1 MKTLKKNL
9 LAAGLLLA
17 ATSVSAQKVMV
28 QDLETWMGSL
38 ISKAIDNKVEVT
50 KSLCQERDILQE
62 GTPLKWRCDMMTFTL
77 PKKQRPLLDEMI
89 KAFEVN
95 GRENANCYGINTLT
109 IGNPQNEGTRNLMIG
124 EDPNRYVTIGEQYGN
139 YINVNILDAADTTK
153 THRYAYALEWKEDH
167 KGKVFA
173 RYIVT
178 YAKIP
183 SATSTIIRQDWPYL
197 EIGPSRIPKDGPI
210 QAPNKARVF
219 YLGKEYSVQQ
229 LDSVID
235 EAQKREAETFKKVKE
250 DMKREAETYKKVK
263 EEIQRET
270 EAVKQMRAFVVWTDS
285 LHHDTDPVTAVVLNL
300 QQGKN
305 ITADDLLCND
315 NILLIFAQLKK
326 QYLAG
331 QNTEFNAISIYNLC
345 KQAHEYGFFSGKNSQ
360 EELKQLKREIADLI
374 DKTPEIDEGTNVQQR
389 IYLGLALSHLE
400 KIE

>member
-1 MKTLKKNL
+1 MKTIMKSL
-9 LAAGLLLA
+9 LTAGLLLA
-17 ATSVSAQKVMV
+17 ATAASAQRV
-28 QDLETWMGSL
+28 QKLEDWMGSL

-50 KSLCQERDILQE
+50 KSLGQERDILQE
-62 GTPLKWRCDMMTFTL
+62 GTPLKWRCDIYTFML
-77 PKKQRPLLDEMI
+77 PKKQRPLFDEMI
-89 KAFEVN
+89 KAFEAN
-95 GRENANCYGINTLT
+95 GREDPNCYGVNSMTT
-109 IGNPQNEGTRNLMIG
+109 GNPQREGKRNLMVG
-124 EDPNRYVTIGEQYGN
+124 EDMNRYVTIGEQYGN

-197 EIGPSRIPKDGPI
+197 EIGPSRIPKGGPV

-219 YLGKEYSVQQ
+219 FLGKEYSVQQ

-235 EAQKREAETFKKVKE
+235 EARQ
-250 DMKREAETYKKVK
+250 REAETYKKVK
-263 EEIQRET
+263 EAIQREA
-270 EAVKQMRAFVVWTDS
+270 EASKQMRSFVVWADS

-331 QNTEFNAISIYNLC
+331 QNKEFNAISIYNLC
-345 KQAHEYGFFSGKNSQ
+345 KQAHEFGFFTGKYSE
-360 EELKQLKREIADLI
+360 EELKQLKQEISNLI
-374 DKTPEIDEGTNVQQR
+374 DKTPKTDEGTNVEQR
-389 IYLGLALSHLE
+389 IYLGLALSQLE

>member
-1 MKTLKKNL
+1 MKSL
-9 LAAGLLLA
+9 LTAGLLLA
-17 ATSVSAQKVMV
+17 ATAASAQRV
-28 QDLETWMGSL
+28 QKLEDWMGSL

-50 KSLCQERDILQE
+50 KSLGQERDILQE
-62 GTPLKWRCDMMTFTL
+62 GTPLKWRCDIYTFML
-77 PKKQRPLLDEMI
+77 PKKQRPLFDEMI
-89 KAFEVN
+89 KAFEAN
-95 GRENANCYGINTLT
+95 GREDPNCYGVNSMTT
-109 IGNPQNEGTRNLMIG
+109 GNPQREGKRNLMVG
-124 EDPNRYVTIGEQYGN
+124 EDMNRYVTIGEQYGN

-183 SATSTIIRQDWPYL
+183 SATSSIIRQDWPYL
-197 EIGPSRIPKDGPI
+197 EIGPSRIPKGGPV

-219 YLGKEYSVQQ
+219 FLGKEYSVQQ

-235 EAQKREAETFKKVKE
+235 EARQ
-250 DMKREAETYKKVK
+250 REAETYKKVK
-263 EEIQRET
+263 EAIQREA
-270 EAVKQMRAFVVWTDS
+270 EASKQMRSFVVWADS

-315 NILLIFAQLKK
+315 NILLIFAQLKR

-345 KQAHEYGFFSGKNSQ
+345 KQAHEFGFFTGKYSE
-360 EELKQLKREIADLI
+360 EELKQLKQEIASLI
-374 DKTPEIDEGTNVQQR
+374 DKTPKTDEGTNVEQR

>member
-1 MKTLKKNL
+1 MKTIMKSL
-9 LAAGLLLA
+9 LTAGLLLA
-17 ATSVSAQKVMV
+17 ATAASAQRV
-28 QDLETWMGSL
+28 QKLEDWMGSL

-50 KSLCQERDILQE
+50 KSLGQERDILQE
-62 GTPLKWRCDMMTFTL
+62 GTPLKWRCDIYTFML
-77 PKKQRPLLDEMI
+77 PKKQRPLFDEMI
-89 KAFEVN
+89 KAFEAN
-95 GRENANCYGINTLT
+95 GREDPNCYGVNSMTT
-109 IGNPQNEGTRNLMIG
+109 GNPQREGKRNLMVG
-124 EDPNRYVTIGEQYGN
+124 EDMNRYVTIGEQYGN

-197 EIGPSRIPKDGPI
+197 EIGPSRIPKGGPV

-219 YLGKEYSVQQ
+219 FLGKEYSVQQ

-235 EAQKREAETFKKVKE
+235 EARQ
-250 DMKREAETYKKVK
+250 REAETYKKVK
-263 EEIQRET
+263 EAIQREA
-270 EAVKQMRAFVVWTDS
+270 EASKQMRSFVVWADS

-345 KQAHEYGFFSGKNSQ
+345 KQAHEYGFFSGKNSK
-360 EELKQLKREIADLI
+360 EELKQLKQEIASLI
-374 DKTPEIDEGTNVQQR
+374 DKTPKTDEGTNVDQR
-389 IYLGLALSHLE
+389 IYLGLALSQLE

>member
-1 MKTLKKNL
+1 MKTIMKSL
-9 LAAGLLLA
+9 LTAGLLLA
-17 ATSVSAQKVMV
+17 ATAASAQRV
-28 QDLETWMGSL
+28 QKLEDWMGSL

-50 KSLCQERDILQE
+50 KSLGQERDILQE
-62 GTPLKWRCDMMTFTL
+62 GTPLKWRCDIYTFML
-77 PKKQRPLLDEMI
+77 PKKQRPLFDEMI
-89 KAFEVN
+89 KAFEAN
-95 GRENANCYGINTLT
+95 GREDPNCYGVNSMTT
-109 IGNPQNEGTRNLMIG
+109 GNPQREGKRNLMVG
-124 EDPNRYVTIGEQYGN
+124 EDMNRYVTIGEQYGN

-183 SATSTIIRQDWPYL
+183 SATSSIIRQDWPYL
-197 EIGPSRIPKDGPI
+197 EIGPSRIPKGGPV

-219 YLGKEYSVQQ
+219 FLGKEYSVQQ

-235 EAQKREAETFKKVKE
+235 EARQ
-250 DMKREAETYKKVK
+250 REAETYKKVK
-263 EEIQRET
+263 EAIQREA
-270 EAVKQMRAFVVWTDS
+270 EASKQMRSFVVWADS

-315 NILLIFAQLKK
+315 NILLIFAQLKR

-345 KQAHEYGFFSGKNSQ
+345 KQAHEFGFFTGKYSE
-360 EELKQLKREIADLI
+360 EELKQLKQEISNLI
-374 DKTPEIDEGTNVQQR
+374 DKTPKTDEGTNVEQR

>member
-1 MKTLKKNL
+1 MKTIMKSL
-9 LAAGLLLA
+9 LTAGLLLA
-17 ATSVSAQKVMV
+17 ATAASAQRV
-28 QDLETWMGSL
+28 QKLEDWMGSL

-50 KSLCQERDILQE
+50 KSLGQERDILQE
-62 GTPLKWRCDMMTFTL
+62 GTPLKWRCDIYTFML
-77 PKKQRPLLDEMI
+77 PKKQRPLFDEMI
-89 KAFEVN
+89 KAFEAN
-95 GRENANCYGINTLT
+95 GREDPNCYGVNSMTT
-109 IGNPQNEGTRNLMIG
+109 GNPQREGKRNLMVG
-124 EDPNRYVTIGEQYGN
+124 EDMNRYVTIGEQYGN

-197 EIGPSRIPKDGPI
+197 ELGPSRIPKGGPV

-219 YLGKEYSVQQ
+219 YLGKEYPVQA

-235 EAQKREAETFKKVKE
+235 EARQ
-250 DMKREAETYKKVK
+250 REAETYKKVK
-263 EEIQRET
+263 EAIQREA
-270 EAVKQMRAFVVWTDS
+270 EASKQMRSFVVWADS

-315 NILLIFAQLKK
+315 NILLIFAQLKR

-345 KQAHEYGFFSGKNSQ
+345 KQAHEFGFFTGKYSE
-360 EELKQLKREIADLI
+360 EELKQLKQEISNLI
-374 DKTPEIDEGTNVQQR
+374 DKTPKTDEGTNVDQR

>member
-1 MKTLKKNL
+1 MKTIMKSL
-9 LAAGLLLA
+9 LTAGLLLA
-17 ATSVSAQKVMV
+17 ATAASAQRV
-28 QDLETWMGSL
+28 QKLEDWMGSL
-38 ISKAIDNKVEVT
+38 ISKAIDNKVEVS
-50 KSLCQERDILQE
+50 KSLGQERDILQE
-62 GTPLKWRCDMMTFTL
+62 GTPLKWRCDIYTFML
-77 PKKQRPLLDEMI
+77 PKKQRPLFDEMI
-89 KAFEVN
+89 KAFEAN
-95 GRENANCYGINTLT
+95 GREDPNCYGVNSMTT
-109 IGNPQNEGTRNLMIG
+109 GNPQREGKRNLMVG
-124 EDPNRYVTIGEQYGN
+124 EDMNRYVTIGEQYGN

-197 EIGPSRIPKDGPI
+197 EIGPSRIPNDGPI

-235 EAQKREAETFKKVKE
+235 EAQKREAET
-250 DMKREAETYKKVK
+250 YKKVK
-263 EEIQRET
+263 EAIQREA
-270 EAVKQMRAFVVWTDS
+270 EVAKHMKSYVVWADS
-285 LHHDTDPVTAVVLNL
+285 LHHDTDPVTAVVLDL

-345 KQAHEYGFFSGKNSQ
+345 KRAHEYGFFSGKNSE
-360 EELKQLKREIADLI
+360 EELKQLKQEIASLI
-374 DKTPEIDEGTNVQQR
+374 DKTPKTDEGTNVDQR
-389 IYLGLALSHLE
+389 IYLGLALSQLE

>member
-1 MKTLKKNL
+1 MKTIMKSL
-9 LAAGLLLA
+9 LTAGLLLA
-17 ATSVSAQKVMV
+17 ATAASAQRV
-28 QDLETWMGSL
+28 QKLEDWMGSL

-50 KSLCQERDILQE
+50 KSLGQERDILQE
-62 GTPLKWRCDMMTFTL
+62 GTPLKWRCDIYTFML
-77 PKKQRPLLDEMI
+77 PKKQRPLFDEMI
-89 KAFEVN
+89 KAFEAN
-95 GRENANCYGINTLT
+95 GREDPNCYGVNSMTT
-109 IGNPQNEGTRNLMIG
+109 GNPQREGKRNLMVG
-124 EDPNRYVTIGEQYGN
+124 EDMNRYVTIGEQYGN

-178 YAKIP
+178 YANIP
-183 SATSTIIRQDWPYL
+183 SATSSIIRQDWPFL
-197 EIGPSRIPKDGPI
+197 EIGPSRIPNDGPI

-229 LDSVID
+229 LDNVID

-250 DMKREAETYKKVK
+250 DMKREAESS
-263 EEIQRET
+263 
-270 EAVKQMRAFVVWTDS
+270 KQMKSFVVWADS
-285 LHHDTDPVTAVVLNL
+285 LHHDTDPVTAVVLDL

-345 KQAHEYGFFSGKNSQ
+345 KQAHEYGFFSGKNSK
-360 EELKQLKREIADLI
+360 EELKQLKQEIADLI
-374 DKTPEIDEGTNVQQR
+374 DKTPKIDEGTNTDQR
-389 IYLGLALSHLE
+389 IYLGLALSQLE

>member
-1 MKTLKKNL
+1 MKTIMKSLI
-9 LAAGLLLA
+9 AAGLLFA
-17 ATSVSAQKVMV
+17 ATAASAQRV
-28 QDLETWMGSL
+28 QKLEDWMGSL

-50 KSLCQERDILQE
+50 KSLGQERDILQE
-62 GTPLKWRCDMMTFTL
+62 GTPLKWRCDIYTFML
-77 PKKQRPLLDEMI
+77 PKKQRPLFDEMI
-89 KAFEVN
+89 KAFEAN
-95 GRENANCYGINTLT
+95 GREDPNCYGVNSMTT
-109 IGNPQNEGTRNLMIG
+109 GNPQREGKRNLMVG
-124 EDPNRYVTIGEQYGN
+124 EDMNRYVTIGEQYGN

-197 EIGPSRIPKDGPI
+197 EIGPSRIPNDGPI

-229 LDSVID
+229 LDNVID

-250 DMKREAETYKKVK
+250 DMKREEEVAKHMKTY
-263 EEIQRET
+263 
-270 EAVKQMRAFVVWTDS
+270 VVWADS
-285 LHHDTDPVTAVVLNL
+285 LHHDTDPMTAVVLNL

-315 NILLIFAQLKK
+315 NILLIFSKLKQ

-345 KQAHEYGFFSGKNSQ
+345 KRAHEYGFFTGKNSK
-360 EELKQLKREIADLI
+360 EELKQLKQEIADLI
-374 DKTPEIDEGTNVQQR
+374 DKTPKIDEGTNVDQR